1 MAKQN
6 KKYYTTLDI
15 AALLKIS
22 KRTAERQIKNF
33 PTAHQCPCNQQS
45 WLIST
50 KDAHML
56 GRLKAMKNNP

>member
-1 MAKQN
+1 MTKEN
-6 KKYYTTLDI
+6 KKYYTTSDI
-15 AALLKIS
+15 ATLLKIS
-22 KRTAERQIKNF
+22 RRTAERQIKKF

-56 GRLKAMKNNP
+56 SRLKAMKNDP